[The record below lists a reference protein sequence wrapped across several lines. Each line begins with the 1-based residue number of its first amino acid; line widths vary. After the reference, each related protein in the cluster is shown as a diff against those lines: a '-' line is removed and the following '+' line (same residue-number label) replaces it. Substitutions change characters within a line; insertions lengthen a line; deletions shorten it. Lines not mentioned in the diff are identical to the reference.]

1 MSRITSLMDT
11 GKRSM
16 MNSQTA
22 LQTAGHNIA
31 NKTTEGYSRQ
41 RVDIESMSSFTEG
54 QLRVGMG
61 ARAAQVSRINNP
73 YIEKQIQRESAQMSY
88 HESRADALAR
98 VEDIFNEQ
106 SNKGLNQYLTDFF
119 NSWRELSN
127 SPESLA
133 SRTMVKESSQALAK
147 DFNRVDKQ
155 LTGVQNDI
163 DGQIMS
169 HIDQVNQ
176 YTKEIASLNEKIQSV
191 EMQGIPANDD
201 RDRRDL
207 LLKKLGE
214 KINITF
220 AEGTDTQ
227 VTVTAGKTA
236 LLVSGFESN
245 DLKCYTTGERDRLEI
260 FFKGTSSPRKI
271 TEQITGG
278 VIGGGLEVRD
288 HIIEDAKLAT
298 DKMAYTLAKEVNR
311 AHIEGYDRNGKKG
324 ILFFEMPER
333 VSGAAAAMT
342 VNETILR
349 DPGKIS
355 AGMRLNAPSDNSVAN
370 VVTSLQN
377 HQLMDDGGA
386 TLDDYYNSQVGK
398 IGVVAQRAMKT
409 QEAQKSIVAQ
419 LTNIRES
426 ISGVSL
432 DEETTKMIEFQKAY
446 DASAR
451 LIRTSDELFDTVL
464 NIKRM

>member
-1 MSRITSLMDT
+1 MDT

>member
-1 MSRITSLMDT
+1 
-11 GKRSM
+11 
-16 MNSQTA
+16 
-22 LQTAGHNIA
+22 
-31 NKTTEGYSRQ
+31 
-41 RVDIESMSSFTEG
+41 
-54 QLRVGMG
+54 
-61 ARAAQVSRINNP
+61 
-73 YIEKQIQRESAQMSY
+73 
-88 HESRADALAR
+88 